1 MVGVERHLLRVGI
14 APYIQRPMVSW
25 LVRVLKLLFASH
37 GSGSRRDF
45 YIPWDKCVQLRSCDP
60 SKRDGLESPESSRIF
75 SSYINVDEYNEL
87 EIFLICRKC

>member
-1 MVGVERHLLRVGI
+1 
-14 APYIQRPMVSW
+14 MVSW